1 MRLIAAASLLLLSA
15 TACTWVPIEAAGK
28 AVRVLPAGAAPA
40 GCTPRGEISVSVKD
54 RVGFYE
60 RNALRVQEELET
72 LARNEAPSVGANA
85 VQPLAAPA
93 GGEQRYAAWQCAG
106 R

>member
-1 MRLIAAASLLLLSA
+1 MRLLFAGLLLA
-15 TACTWVPIEAAGK
+15 TTTACTWVPIEAAGK

-40 GCTPRGEISVSVKD
+40 NCAARGEIVVTVKNK
-54 RVGFYE
+54 VGFYE

-72 LARNEAPSVGANA
+72 LARNEAYSVQANT
-85 VQPLAAPA
+85 VQPQGAPKD
-93 GGEQRYAAWQCAG
+93 GEQRFAAWQCAS